1 MGVIT
6 YEGTVV
12 QGQIRLK
19 DNIRLPES
27 TRVYVIVPG
36 VAKTDNT
43 AKVASPRLAQ
53 PSQAA
58 DFEMEV
64 SEETR
69 DAGL

>member
-19 DNIRLPES
+19 DDIRLPES

-36 VAKTDNT
+36 VAKGEKS
-43 AKVASPRLAQ
+43 ARVASPRLAE
-53 PSQAA
+53 PNQAA
-58 DFEMEV
+58 DFKMEV

-69 DAGL
+69 DAGV